1 MRTFCFAAGC
11 LFFVLN
17 AGVRGESNLPDLY
30 PVIIAVSPLGARQG
44 ETVDVQLMGR
54 NLNDT
59 REIVF
64 ARPDIKAQIVVADF
78 FFVQAKVTVGPS
90 VPVGLHDFRLRTPRG
105 THVGV
110 FHVGSLPRI
119 SDVEP
124 NNDLNH
130 AQRVTLPA
138 MIDGVVDLD
147 DYDVYRFHADV
158 GQTMIFDVLSTRAGT
173 RFDSTLA
180 ILDERGAEL
189 DFIDDAYIQ
198 KDPHLSFTAKKTGDY
213 FVRVAG
219 STEPISGLFD
229 GTPYSSYRLIAGPV
243 PFMRHVLP
251 AGLRRG
257 ATNEIR
263 ISGLNL
269 QKVDR
274 VLLGDSL
281 AEGKVVAATANS
293 MTVQIPVPAGVPAG
307 QHELRAF
314 TGSVEAPLAIQIVV
328 SDLEERLSTP
338 ARTRER
344 PQSIAIPVAVSGVF
358 DRKKTSHFFSFDVTA
373 GQTLVFDVDSMKLG
387 FLDDPLVAVY
397 TPDGTLLASHDDRL
411 QQNGDEPPNLDPY
424 LVYTFEKAGRYVAM
438 IRDSAERGNPDYV
451 YRLAVYPARPDFDLR
466 SLTPELTLFRGRT
479 IPLPVRVRRFGGW
492 STPIEVWIESPAGIT
507 ADKVTAAPK
516 DTIVKDNC
524 ALDRQLD
531 GTNVDIPIH
540 VSADAKL
547 GDYPLRV
554 HARGVMNGHVVE
566 HTAEVLYWWERVGK
580 VSGPVEDQKLL
591 VTVTDLPPIVLE
603 VAHGS
608 RPGTFEPAEF
618 VPLAPGKTARLPV
631 LVRRYDDGK
640 SILRIEPESPVA
652 GVKFENNVLPP
663 GKLILELKLRADNSF
678 KPSRFKLRA
687 GTSVSAPIQLTPESS
702 EDEQ

>member
-30 PVIIAVSPLGARQG
+30 PVIIAVSPLSGGDKERPS
-44 ETVDVQLMGR
+44 TSNSSGR

-411 QQNGDEPPNLDPY
+411 QQNGDEPPNLDSVP
-424 LVYTFEKAGRYVAM
+424 
-438 IRDSAERGNPDYV
+438 
-451 YRLAVYPARPDFDLR
+451 RLHL
-466 SLTPELTLFRGRT
+466 
-479 IPLPVRVRRFGGW
+479 
-492 STPIEVWIESPAGIT
+492 
-507 ADKVTAAPK
+507 
-516 DTIVKDNC
+516 
-524 ALDRQLD
+524 
-531 GTNVDIPIH
+531 
-540 VSADAKL
+540 
-547 GDYPLRV
+547 
-554 HARGVMNGHVVE
+554 
-566 HTAEVLYWWERVGK
+566 
-580 VSGPVEDQKLL
+580 
-591 VTVTDLPPIVLE
+591 
-603 VAHGS
+603 
-608 RPGTFEPAEF
+608 
-618 VPLAPGKTARLPV
+618 
-631 LVRRYDDGK
+631 
-640 SILRIEPESPVA
+640 
-652 GVKFENNVLPP
+652 
-663 GKLILELKLRADNSF
+663 
-678 KPSRFKLRA
+678 
-687 GTSVSAPIQLTPESS
+687 
-702 EDEQ
+702 